1 MVPEM
6 SIMGR
11 FSGRRLK
18 PARIVFD
25 ERGLSV
31 LRGDALRW
39 RVPLEDIASVSLR
52 RGRRLFGLFSFGRWL
67 VAESRGGKFYLEP
80 TLEYK
85 KDDLERLVARIC
97 QFIP

>member
-1 MVPEM
+1 MVPDM
-6 SIMGR
+6 SILGR

-25 ERGLSV
+25 ERGVSA

-52 RGRRLFGLFSFGRWL
+52 RGRRLFGLFPLGQWL
-67 VAESRGGKFYLEP
+67 VVESRGGVFHAQSGLEF
-80 TLEYK
+80 K
-85 KDDLERLVARIC
+85 NDDLERLVARIC
-97 QFIP
+97 QYPP

>member
-6 SIMGR
+6 SILGR

-67 VAESRGGKFYLEP
+67 VAESRGGKLYLEP

-97 QFIP
+97 QFIL

>member
-6 SIMGR
+6 SILGR

-25 ERGLSV
+25 EHGVSV
-31 LRGDALRW
+31 LRGDVVRW
-39 RVPLEDIASVSLR
+39 RVPLEEIASVRLM
-52 RGRRLFGLFSFGRWL
+52 RGRRLFGLFPLGRWL
-67 VAESRGGKFYLEP
+67 VVASRGGACHAQSGLEFQN
-80 TLEYK
+80 
-85 KDDLERLVARIC
+85 DDLERLVARIC